1 MTAFPLAMD
10 TRPSATATD
19 LPTMGTVVRSVLA
32 MPTTAGR
39 GVIDTGITI
48 GERVKCPGFDE
59 ARAPR

>member
-1 MTAFPLAMD
+1 
-10 TRPSATATD
+10 
-19 LPTMGTVVRSVLA
+19 VRSVLA

-59 ARAPR
+59 ARARR